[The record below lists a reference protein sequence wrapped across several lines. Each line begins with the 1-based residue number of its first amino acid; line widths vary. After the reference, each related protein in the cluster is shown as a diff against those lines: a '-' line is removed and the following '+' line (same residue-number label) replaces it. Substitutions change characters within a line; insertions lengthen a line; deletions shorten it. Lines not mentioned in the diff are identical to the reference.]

1 MKIVVTFAVR
11 AEFAPWRRIRNF
23 ERVGE
28 SDAPVYLARHGK
40 AEVYAVITGIG
51 ARNGRTQL
59 RKLLAQ
65 PVDICVVSGLAG
77 SLKRQHAAGTILV
90 AKAIRSDNAETVWRS
105 DDYLVKTAAQCEAT
119 PVDFFYTSGTV
130 VSSAS
135 QKLSLGETADAV
147 DMESFYVMSE
157 ARQHG
162 VPAVAVR
169 AISDPVDQ
177 NLPLDFNRAIGKD
190 GEVGWLPALSQI
202 AAAPGR
208 LPQLMRFG
216 LESSRAARRLARFLE
231 RYLNCLTSQ
240 AELHLNVAHTEVR

>member
-1 MKIVVTFAVR
+1 MKIIVTFAVW
-11 AEFAPWRRIRNF
+11 AEFAPWRRMLSF
-23 ERVGE
+23 ERFGQ
-28 SDAPVYLARHGK
+28 SDVIYLARHDGT
-40 AEVYAVITGIG
+40 EVYAVITGIG
-51 ARNGRTQL
+51 ARNAQTQL
-59 RKLLAQ
+59 QKLLAQ
-65 PVDICVVSGLAG
+65 PTGICVVSGLGG

-90 AKAIRSDNAETVWRS
+90 AKAIRCGNTETIRRS
-105 DDYLVKTAAQCEAT
+105 DDHLVNLAAQCQAA

-177 NLPLDFNRAIGKD
+177 NLPLDFNRAIGED
-190 GEVGWLPALSQI
+190 GEIGWLPALSQI
-202 AAAPGR
+202 VAAPGR

-216 LESSRAARRLARFLE
+216 LESSRAARGLAQFLE
-231 RYLNCLTSQ
+231 RYLKCLT
-240 AELHLNVAHTEVR
+240 AEANLHLNVAQTEVR